1 MPSSSASASAK
12 KLPSLKV
19 LQTKLKGLQTSF
31 NNIEHYVQN
40 FPESVSVHQIL
51 VRLEKLEELW
61 DKVSETSCEIESHD
75 EFLSDVEVFT
85 KERSDFEN
93 RFFEVKAFLIERQ
106 REQFNST
113 VDEISMRHSDSVLPA
128 AGEHVRL
135 PQIKLQTF
143 NGNVDDW
150 LSFRDLFTSLI
161 HLKHDLPEVEKLHY
175 LKGCLEGEAK
185 SLIDPL
191 KVTKAN
197 YQIAWDLLNK
207 RYNNSRVL
215 RKRQVHV
222 LLKLPSLSKESATEL
237 HGLLENFERI
247 VYTLDQLLQPVDYK
261 DLLLVEI
268 FGSCLDP
275 HTRRGWEEY
284 SASHEQDTVKS
295 LTEFVQRRIRV
306 LESLPGRAV
315 PDNRQESQNI
325 IRKRQSVTRTSYNVT
340 QNSFPKCPAC
350 SENHW
355 LHLCSAFQR
364 MSVANRESL
373 VRNNNLCRNCF
384 RQGHR
389 ANECSSKYSCRK
401 CKARHHTMVCFRAEN
416 TNENNKSK
424 QQVERH
430 QSENSSR
437 LAEVVGTSSRTTI
450 SNVAASEAVT
460 SGAIEK
466 RSTKVLLATAVIMME
481 DNLGIRYPARALL
494 DSGSECNF
502 ATERLAQRMNVARER
517 HNISVLGIGDSSTK
531 VKHKFR
537 ATVHSRVSGYNQI
550 LEFLV
555 LPKVTA
561 NLPSQ
566 SVHISNWNIPPEI
579 QLADPTFFKSN
590 GIDLVLGIPAF
601 FSFFTSGN
609 KMPIGDGLPM
619 LTESVFGWVVS
630 GEVESTGSLS
640 YLGCNLAI
648 SKNLDELLERFW
660 SCEEVGA
667 SHNYSPEEALC
678 EAHFE
683 RTVRRGSDGRYMVT
697 LPKNEHTFSELGDSR
712 EIALKRFQSLERRLL
727 RDGDIRQQYTDFM
740 REYENCG
747 HMRKVEASGLD
758 HNRCYLPHH
767 PVVKEASTTTKLR
780 VVFDASCATTS
791 GRSLNDAL
799 LVGPVIQQD
808 LRAIVMR
815 CRIRPVMI
823 VADIEKMFRQ
833 IWMDPNDSPLQSIL
847 WRSTPEHEIEIFELG
862 TVTYGTKPAP
872 FLATRVLKQLCC
884 DEGRNFPLAAEAIE
898 NDTYMDDV
906 ISGAEDIQTA
916 KAKVNQLISMT
927 ARGGFKL
934 RKFASNQPQILEG
947 LPEEDLAVSEITWD
961 QDPAIKALGL
971 TWLPNSDCFR
981 FQFDIPMLPKDG
993 LTKRKVLSIIA
1004 TLFDPLG
1011 LLGAT
1016 ITTAK
1021 IFMQRLW
1028 TLRDTEGERLDWD
1041 VLLPPRVIEE
1051 WAQYHRHLPALN
1063 EIRVPR
1069 CVVTPKAARTELH
1082 CFSDASE
1089 KAYGGCLYLRNTDR
1103 DGNVT
1108 VNLLS
1113 SKSKVAPLKTQS
1125 LPRLELCGALIT
1137 AELAKKVL
1145 EAIGKVDNVHFWS
1158 DSTCTLRW
1166 LESPPATWT
1175 TFVANRVAKIQGISD
1190 GYIWKHVPGKQNP
1203 ADLISRGINPDNLLS
1218 NKLWWEGP
1226 EWLKSTP
1233 EHWPKLESTQLLEEP
1248 GELRNVHI
1256 STENHSFINDFILKY
1271 STYSKLIRATAY
1283 WLRLIES
1290 FCQPKE
1296 NMQRGFLSVQELHDA
1311 EMIIIKKIQ
1320 NESFHEEL
1328 KQLRLSK
1335 QVPRSSPLR
1344 WFNPKVTP
1352 DGILRIGGRL
1362 SHSDESFDAMHPMVL
1377 PAKHPFTEMLFAH
1390 HHEALLHAGPQLL
1403 LSTIRQRYWP
1413 LGGRHVVRKVVHKC
1427 QRCFRARP
1435 QILQQQMGDLPRSR
1449 VIVSRP
1455 FTKCGVD
1462 YFGPVFLKAGRRN
1475 AAIKTYVAV
1484 FVCMTTKA
1492 VHLELVGDLSTER
1505 FLQALRRMIGRRG
1518 KVSDMYSDNGTNFV
1532 GARNQLRELFAQLKN
1547 KQHNETVSKVLAA
1560 DGVQW
1565 HFNPPSAP
1573 HFGGLWEAAVR
1584 SAKYH
1589 ILRVV
1594 GGNAIDREDFETLLI
1609 QVEAC
1614 LNSRP
1619 LTAMSDDPTE
1629 LEPLTPG
1636 HFIAGGPLN
1645 ALPEPDYGQVQLNR
1659 LSRWQLVQ
1667 RRVQDIWK
1675 RWRLEYLSQLQSRT
1689 KNWSSPEKIIVGKLV
1704 IVVDENQPPMRWKM
1718 ARIEELHPGDDGV
1731 VRVVTVKTA
1740 NGSLK
1745 RPVAKLC
1752 LLPSPEEADA
1762 ELVENQESRQ

>member
-12 KLPSLKV
+12 KQPSLKV

-61 DKVSETSCEIESHD
+61 DKVAETSCEIESHD
-75 EFLSDVEVFT
+75 EFLSKGSSLTQQST
-85 KERSDFEN
+85 KSP
-93 RFFEVKAFLIERQ
+93 
-106 REQFNST
+106 S
-113 VDEISMRHSDSVLPA
+113 HSDSALPA

-207 RYNNSRVL
+207 RYNNSKVL
-215 RKRQVHV
+215 RKRQVHA

-247 VYTLDQLLQPVDYK
+247 VYTLDQLLQPDDYK

-306 LESLPGRAV
+306 LESLPGRV
-315 PDNRQESQNI
+315 VLDNRQDSQNTF
-325 IRKRQSVTRTSYNVT
+325 RKRQPLTRTSYNVT

-401 CKARHHTMVCFRAEN
+401 CKARHHTMVCFKSEN
-416 TNENNKSK
+416 MNEINKGK

-437 LAEVVGTSSRTTI
+437 LAEVPGTSSRTTI
-450 SNVAASEAVT
+450 SNVAASEPASVAVT

-566 SVHISNWNIPPEI
+566 SVNISNWNIPPEI

-590 GIDLVLGIPAF
+590 GIDVVLGIPAF
-601 FSFFTSGN
+601 FSFFASGN

-660 SCEEVGA
+660 SCEEVRA

-683 RTVRRGSDGRYMVT
+683 RTVRRGSDGRYTVT
-697 LPKNEHTFSELGDSR
+697 LPKNEHTFSQLGDSR

-727 RDGDIRQQYTDFM
+727 RDRDTRQQYTDFM
-740 REYENCG
+740 HEYENCG
-747 HMRKVEASGLD
+747 HMRKVEAGGLD

-767 PVVKEASTTTKLR
+767 PVVKEASTSTKLR

-791 GRSLNDAL
+791 GQSLNDAL

-808 LRAIVMR
+808 LRAI
-815 CRIRPVMI
+815 
-823 VADIEKMFRQ
+823 
-833 IWMDPNDSPLQSIL
+833 
-847 WRSTPEHEIEIFELG
+847 IEIFELG

-927 ARGGFKL
+927 ARGGFRL

-1103 DGNVT
+1103 DGKVT

-1175 TFVANRVAKIQGISD
+1175 TFVANCVAKIQGISD

-1226 EWLKSTP
+1226 EWLKLTP
-1233 EHWPKLESTQLLEEP
+1233 EHWPKLESTKLPEKP
-1248 GELRNVHI
+1248 GELRNVHV
-1256 STENHSFINDFILKY
+1256 STENHSFINDFISKY
-1271 STYSKLIRATAY
+1271 STHSKLIRATAY

-1290 FCQPKE
+1290 CCQPKE
-1296 NMQRGFLSVQELHDA
+1296 NMQRGFLSVQELQDA
-1311 EMIIIKKIQ
+1311 EMSIIKKIQ

-1328 KQLRLSK
+1328 KQLRLLK
-1335 QVPRSSPLR
+1335 PVPRSSPLR
-1344 WFNPKVTP
+1344 WFNLKVTP

-1435 QILQQQMGDLPRSR
+1435 QILQQLMGNLPRSR

-1484 FVCMTTKA
+1484 FGCMTTKA

-1547 KQHNETVSKVLAA
+1547 KQHNETVSK
-1560 DGVQW
+1560 
-1565 HFNPPSAP
+1565 
-1573 HFGGLWEAAVR
+1573 
-1584 SAKYH
+1584 
-1589 ILRVV
+1589 
-1594 GGNAIDREDFETLLI
+1594 
-1609 QVEAC
+1609 
-1614 LNSRP
+1614 
-1619 LTAMSDDPTE
+1619 
-1629 LEPLTPG
+1629 
-1636 HFIAGGPLN
+1636 
-1645 ALPEPDYGQVQLNR
+1645 
-1659 LSRWQLVQ
+1659 
-1667 RRVQDIWK
+1667 
-1675 RWRLEYLSQLQSRT
+1675 LQSRT

-1762 ELVENQESRQ
+1762 ELVENQEFRQ